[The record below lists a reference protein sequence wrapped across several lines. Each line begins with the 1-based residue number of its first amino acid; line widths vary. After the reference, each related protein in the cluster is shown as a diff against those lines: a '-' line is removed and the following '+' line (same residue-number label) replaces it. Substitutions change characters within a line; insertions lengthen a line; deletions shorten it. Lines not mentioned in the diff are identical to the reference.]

1 MWYEVDIEVIAKKEE
16 NSDWETVWNALSLEI
31 WAKDETELEN
41 LIEDKVL
48 EEVDE
53 SQYWE
58 VSWDYTSIAEEV

>member
-16 NSDWETVWNALSLEI
+16 NSDWETVWSALSLEI

>member
-16 NSDWETVWNALSLEI
+16 NSEWETVWNALSLEI